1 MDLQEKVDKVA
12 AIVSANETESAL
24 LCAYLTAAKSA
35 ILNRMYPFGIPN
47 KVTDVPQRYE
57 SLQIDIAVVL
67 YARQGAEGERS
78 RVENGITRTFENAY
92 IPEAMLGCITPMG
105 VVV

>member
-1 MDLQEKVDKVA
+1 MEMAEKVNKVA
-12 AIVSANETESAL
+12 AIVQASETESAL
-24 LCAYLTAAKSA
+24 LCAYLTAARSA
-35 ILNRMYPFGIPN
+35 ILNRMYPFGIPDN
-47 KVTDVPQRYE
+47 VDDVPKRYE

-67 YARQGAEGERS
+67 YSKQGAEGERN

-105 VVV
+105 VVY

>member
-1 MDLQEKVDKVA
+1 MEMSAKIDQVASIVDAK
-12 AIVSANETESAL
+12 NEDAAL

-35 ILNRMYPFGIPN
+35 ILNRMYPFGIPD
-47 KVTDVPQRYE
+47 KVSDVPHRYE

-67 YARQGAEGERS
+67 YNKQGAEGERN
-78 RVENGITRTFENAY
+78 RIENGITRSYENAY

-105 VVV
+105 VVY